1 MCKTLNINV
10 SFNRRDIILVKRDIR
25 TTIHTKNRHYFFCV
39 TIRSIQIGM
48 FPRWI
53 PQILHHLRGRW
64 LVIDHHSPLCKVEFV
79 QILRPDIGRNII
91 HDEKFAMQSNFAAG
105 FPRSTFLILQE
116 TNAKI
121 LYHLLFHLFLSCLGE
136 LFTHSFDDFGSNF
149 LATPSIAVEVP
160 SFFSSPRVTEDD
172 LDINSSNKDC
182 PRPSLHIMLRPTLV
196 HDFLAHDCF
205 VYRTKIL
212 EQKTNRVL
220 RSIKHG
226 DDCIIGGPIVVTSD
240 FSIASKSQH
249 LDFIGTTFIIASS
262 RNNVRVEDWRI
273 SRSPLPRQSL

>member
-10 SFNRRDIILVKRDIR
+10 SFNRRDILLVKRDIR
-25 TTIHTKNRHYFFCV
+25 TTIHTKNSHYFFCI
-39 TIRSIQIGM
+39 TIRTIQIGM
-48 FPRWI
+48 LPRWI

-121 LYHLLFHLFLSCLGE
+121 IYHLLFHLFLSRLGE
-136 LFTHSFDDFGSNF
+136 LFTHSFDDFSSNF
-149 LATPSIAVEVP
+149 FATPSIAVVP

-182 PRPSLHIMLRPTLV
+182 PRPSLHVMLRPTLV

-205 VYRTKIL
+205 VYRAKIL

-226 DDCIIGGPIVVTSD
+226 ADCIIGGPIVVTSD
-240 FSIASKSQH
+240 FCIASKSQH
-249 LDFIGTTFIIASS
+249 LDFIGTAFIIASS

-273 SRSPLPRQSL
+273 SRSSLTQQSL